1 MNTQRTMFSCW
12 LLCTSLIASLSS
24 FAGTAL
30 AQGSQ
35 SVRASFEGQWTGQRG
50 RGPAETLLDFEAEGL
65 LTEEAEAYRAG
76 WAIEDDDQALCR
88 RQSPASF
95 AGSGRGIEIFV
106 RRDIVYLI
114 ADEQMRR
121 VNMDGRERPPGFWPN
136 ELGWSEGEWEGNNT
150 LVVRTTDFTAGT
162 LDAGN
167 RPFPFGSPAGELL
180 ERYTLSDDGSR
191 LHLDYHI
198 EDPMYYVAPIN
209 LRFDFVRSD
218 ETIATVDCLP
228 GLY

>member
-1 MNTQRTMFSCW
+1 M
-12 LLCTSLIASLSS
+12 
-24 FAGTAL
+24 
-30 AQGSQ
+30 
-35 SVRASFEGQWTGQRG
+35 
-50 RGPAETLLDFEAEGL
+50 D
-65 LTEEAEAYRAG
+65 
-76 WAIEDDDQALCR
+76 WAK
-88 RQSPASF
+88 
-95 AGSGRGIEIFV
+95 G
-106 RRDIVYLI
+106 
-114 ADEQMRR
+114 
-121 VNMDGRERPPGFWPN
+121 
-136 ELGWSEGEWEGNNT
+136 EGNNT

-180 ERYTLSDDGSR
+180 ERYTLSDDGSW

-198 EDPMYYVAPIN
+198 EDPMYYVAPID